1 MSTLSERVLDWTQT
15 YCDSLTE
22 NYKQH
27 SIRMYQSSDSDYSKK
42 QLESV
47 NNGTANLTN
56 FVIKNGRKYYKIMQ
70 REFRNDDWRE
80 GCVHSFV
87 DKNTG
92 EVYKPASYNSPA
104 KYVRYD
110 MRIINQREQLHDPN
124 YTGWAGGYLY
134 LRQEIIMSV
143 ITNQLDFLSEV
154 LQDFCLQY
162 NLELHSADD
171 ILYGSSGD
179 ELTEYQKEWL
189 RNYIEVWD
197 TIANL

>member
-1 MSTLSERVLDWTQT
+1 MSSLVERIADWTQT

-27 SIRMYQSSDSDYSKK
+27 SIKMHTNYTSDWSKQ
-42 QLESV
+42 QLESI
-47 NNGTANLTN
+47 NNGTANLTK

-70 REFRNDDWRE
+70 HEVIDYANPNSDYRESS
-80 GCVHSFV
+80 VHAFV

-110 MRIINQREQLHDPN
+110 MRIINQRAKLHDPE

-134 LRQEIIMSV
+134 LR
-143 ITNQLDFLSEV
+143 
-154 LQDFCLQY
+154 
-162 NLELHSADD
+162 
-171 ILYGSSGD
+171 
-179 ELTEYQKEWL
+179 
-189 RNYIEVWD
+189 
-197 TIANL
+197 